1 MMMRRSIFAAMATM
15 VGIVSAFGASD
26 VRACPF
32 QNTVPLRSLTAGF
45 EAWKAVTG
53 AMAEC
58 GNFRAE
64 LDQEFRTKQPAA
76 FAAKPAL
83 YHIGGVANET
93 MIPLLNAQTIR
104 PLDDLV
110 AKHGRH
116 LSPNQLIKVDGK
128 IMAIAMMVNAQHL
141 MYRKD
146 ILAEL
151 GIAPPTTYDDMLAA
165 AEKIKQS
172 GKVRYPIGA
181 TMRTG
186 WNLSQDF
193 VNMYLGYGGTFFAAD
208 NKPTVN
214 GEAGVKTLETMKKL
228 TAYMDPEFLVADST
242 YVQQQFQKGRVA
254 LANFWASRAG
264 AMDNAAESEV
274 VGKVAMASA
283 PRATSGGKPAT
294 TLWWDGIVIAR
305 NITDEEAEAAFKMAM
320 HGLSRGM
327 VEKNN
332 NAAVW
337 LVEGYKPN
345 ALAQGVIE
353 SLQNGAPAYPAST
366 QMGIMHAAIGNHI
379 ADFFSGRAS
388 ASEALA
394 KVEAAYLTS
403 AREAGLVK

>member
-1 MMMRRSIFAAMATM
+1 MRRTALALTFVLAASTAA
-15 VGIVSAFGASD
+15 IA
-26 VRACPF
+26 ACPF
-32 QNTVPLRSLTAGF
+32 ENKVPIRSLTAGF

-76 FAAKPAL
+76 FAAKPSL
-83 YHIGGVANET
+83 YHLGGVANET
-93 MIPLLNAQTIR
+93 MVPLVDQQTIR

-110 AKHGRH
+110 AKHGKH

-128 IMAIAMMVNAQHL
+128 IMAIAMMVNTQHL

-151 GIAPPTTYDDMLAA
+151 NIAPPTSYDEMLAA

-186 WNLSQDF
+186 WNLAQDF
-193 VNMYLGYGGTFFAAD
+193 VNMHLGFGGTFFAAD

-214 GEAGVKTLETMKKL
+214 SDAGVKTLEMMKKL
-228 TAYMDPEFLVADST
+228 SAYMDPEFLTGDST
-242 YVQQQFQKGRVA
+242 YVQQQFQKSRVA
-254 LANFWASRAG
+254 MANFWASRAG

-283 PRATSGGKPAT
+283 PRAMANGKAAT
-294 TLWWDGIVIAR
+294 TLWWDGIVIAK
-305 NITDEEAEAAFKMAM
+305 NITDEEAEAAFKLAM
-320 HGLSRGM
+320 HGLGKGM
-327 VEKNN
+327 VQKNN
-332 NAAVW
+332 AAAVW
-337 LVEGYKPN
+337 LVDGYQPG
-345 ALAQGVIE
+345 AHAQGVIQ
-353 SLQNGAPAYPAST
+353 SLQNGAPAFPASP
-366 QMGIMHAAIGNHI
+366 QMGLMHAAIGNNI
-379 ADFFSGRAS
+379 ADFFTGKAT
-388 ASEALA
+388 APEALT
-394 KVEAAYLTS
+394 KVEAAYLAS
-403 AREAGLVK
+403 ARERGLVK